1 MELATARAEGGCSD
15 CGARPQGR
23 AHSAKWLSLAAED
36 DEPSEPIGAG
46 LHRSWL
52 AWASTARAA
61 WILAMLVSAV
71 WAAHHVAF
79 PAPPATLPATLLVP
93 PAILPSVMR
102 LPLPAWP
109 PPLEAPPPPGARPPP
124 QRSQEPGVPPPCLD
138 TEQPCAC
145 ARRGKCNFS
154 FCQHKCPRSCG
165 VCHAP
170 PYLPPQPPPPPWF
183 EAGWVCSSNSSMA
196 GMVGAAVQGNATHEA
211 EGDREADDALA
222 DDSTRPVIGG
232 PLINMDFSMGRHDW
246 QRILMHLVIMPASA
260 PVTHGHATDEED
272 GELPMA
278 GRCHWWRRYL
288 QYVYGEPFNDESL
301 DLPLPSP
308 SDLDVLYHWP
318 ATQIAAQ
325 RAPPQAARVG
335 DRVGDGVGDRVS
347 GGVGDRVSGGVG
359 RDQSRPATSPATS
372 SAENSAMLAVATTQE
387 VAAATTG
394 PQLAPEPLQPPRCP
408 LSSPTTGYLEPYLGR
423 VVHAPREAVSIP
435 SACTISNA
443 RAHHVCMH
451 VCSSRAQHEP
461 SMAPPPHHTA
471 SHDKLRTLLTCVYMF
486 ELSYPACAAGVARQ
500 ACSVHACR
508 GWQLGRG
515 HALWRRLE

>member
-1 MELATARAEGGCSD
+1 
-15 CGARPQGR
+15 
-23 AHSAKWLSLAAED
+23 
-36 DEPSEPIGAG
+36 
-46 LHRSWL
+46 
-52 AWASTARAA
+52 
-61 WILAMLVSAV
+61 
-71 WAAHHVAF
+71 
-79 PAPPATLPATLLVP
+79 
-93 PAILPSVMR
+93 
-102 LPLPAWP
+102 
-109 PPLEAPPPPGARPPP
+109 
-124 QRSQEPGVPPPCLD
+124 
-138 TEQPCAC
+138 
-145 ARRGKCNFS
+145 
-154 FCQHKCPRSCG
+154 
-165 VCHAP
+165 
-170 PYLPPQPPPPPWF
+170 
-183 EAGWVCSSNSSMA
+183 MA
-196 GMVGAAVQGNATHEA
+196 GMVGAAAQGDATHEA

-260 PVTHGHATDEED
+260 PVTYGHATDEVD

-347 GGVGDRVSGGVG
+347 GGVGD
-359 RDQSRPATSPATS
+359 DQSREASPATSP
-372 SAENSAMLAVATTQE
+372 AENSAMLAVATTQE

-423 VVHAPREAVSIP
+423 VVHAPREAVWLARPAPFTPVADGSWVEVTHCGGGWNEKHGHWMYVARGSGLYVNVGRTIAFG
-435 SACTISNA
+435 SHEESVRRFLGTACRGPLWCHYGNCLQQCDDELGRMSLAA
-443 RAHHVCMH
+443 REAGFDSVQFVSHCDMRCNLCGHELVFVGIEGTQ
-451 VCSSRAQHEP
+451 VCSSSITYRQGLHAARSCQCKP
-461 SMAPPPHHTA
+461 SAVWTSERGPCA
-471 SHDKLRTLLTCVYMF
+471 S
-486 ELSYPACAAGVARQ
+486 CAAEDTA
-500 ACSVHACR
+500 
-508 GWQLGRG
+508 
-515 HALWRRLE
+515 